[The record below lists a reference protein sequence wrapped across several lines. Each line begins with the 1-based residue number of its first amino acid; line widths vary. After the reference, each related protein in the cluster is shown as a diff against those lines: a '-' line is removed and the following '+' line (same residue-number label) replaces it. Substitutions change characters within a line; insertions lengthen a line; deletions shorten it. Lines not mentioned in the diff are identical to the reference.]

1 MPSVSKPTVIARVA
15 GRDCI
20 VEPSSATWYVCAP
33 DASTPIEPHAE
44 RLPGDGEL
52 TVPHTAALSE
62 VWLYTNLD
70 CNLTCS
76 HCFLG
81 ESTRGKA
88 AARPSFG
95 ELSARIEEAARLGA
109 RTVFLTGGEPCLR
122 DDLPELLAYGTER
135 LEVAVF
141 TNATLIDEGLIAR
154 FDAAG
159 VRKERLSFQVSID
172 GVREVHDAV
181 RGAGTFARSVRAIEL
196 LREWGARPALVTAL
210 APETV
215 AGAPLVTA
223 LAADLGLHVH
233 HLLLPFATDGCDS
246 RRDPI
251 SPEVALA
258 AIRACRAIAETTG
271 ITLSNDA
278 LIAARVRRPGRRY
291 DGCTGG
297 SSMVAVAADGAVYPC
312 PVLVG
317 SEAHSAPG
325 QPIATARE
333 CMPIAEF
340 AAASVCDRGGC
351 SACAVRHF
359 CGGGCPA
366 HSVRGDHEAEPYCEV
381 YRGLVTDHIER
392 EAARLLAGDPKAAM
406 LHPELHAAALP
417 VRHRFACT

>member
-1 MPSVSKPTVIARVA
+1 MKPTVITRVA

-20 VEPSSATWYVCAP
+20 VEPSSATWYVSAP
-33 DASTPIEPHAE
+33 DTAVSPSETHAEPLPSDGALVTPHA
-44 RLPGDGEL
+44 
-52 TVPHTAALSE
+52 AALSE

-70 CNLTCS
+70 CNLTCN

-81 ESTRGKA
+81 ESTRGGA
-88 AARPSFG
+88 AVRPSFE
-95 ELSARIEEAARLGA
+95 ELAARIDEAARLGA

-122 DDLPELLAYGTER
+122 DDLPELLAYGTAR

-141 TNATLIDEGLIAR
+141 TNATLIDENLIAR
-154 FDAAG
+154 FDAVG
-159 VRKERLSFQVSID
+159 VRTERLSFQVSID
-172 GVREVHDAV
+172 GVAEVHDAV
-181 RGAGTFARSVRAIEL
+181 RGTGTFARSVRAIEL

-215 AGAPLVTA
+215 AGAADVTA
-223 LAADLGLHVH
+223 LAGDLGLHVH

-246 RRDPI
+246 GRDPI
-251 SPEVALA
+251 SPEAALA
-258 AIRACRAIAETTG
+258 AIRACRAIAEKTG
-271 ITLSNDA
+271 VTLSNDA

-317 SEAHSAPG
+317 SEAHSARG
-325 QPIATARE
+325 QAIEAARE
-333 CMPIAEF
+333 CTPIAEF
-340 AAASVCDRGGC
+340 AAASVCDREDC
-351 SACAVRHF
+351 SACVVRHF

-366 HSVRGDHEAEPYCEV
+366 HAVHGGHEAEPYCEV

-392 EAARLLAGDPKAAM
+392 EAERLLAGDPEAAT